1 MASPHVA
8 GAVALYLQGRTGM
21 ANCSANPKQGPS
33 TTSGLAISTCPDRIH
48 QFIVSNATLNQ
59 LTGLPSGTSNRL
71 LFTGSLPTTTN
82 PIENNPFFVW
92 QQYVDFLNR
101 EPDSI
106 GFNNWTS
113 NLNACSP
120 SDWPCLNAQRIH
132 MMRGMIES
140 AEFKADKPALLNP
153 TSTDQYNRE
162 YVRQL
167 YLCLLRREPDA
178 GGLETYV
185 SELNSTGDYD
195 HTVFGFVNGSE
206 YRVRF
211 GPH

>member
-21 ANCSANPKQGPS
+21 TNCSANPKQGPS
-33 TTSGLAISTCPDRIH
+33 TTAGLAISTCPDRIH
-48 QFIVSNATLNQ
+48 QFIVSNATSNQ
-59 LTGLPSGTSNRL
+59 LTGLPSGTANRL

-101 EPDSI
+101 EPDSV
-106 GFNNWTS
+106 GFSNWTS
-113 NLNACSP
+113 NLNACG

-132 MMRGMIES
+132 TMRGMIES
-140 AEFKADKPALLNP
+140 FEFKQDKPALLNP

-167 YLCLLRREPDA
+167 YLCLLRREPDS

-195 HTVFGFVNGSE
+195 HTVFGFVNGNE
-206 YRVRF
+206 YRTRF
-211 GPH
+211 GQH